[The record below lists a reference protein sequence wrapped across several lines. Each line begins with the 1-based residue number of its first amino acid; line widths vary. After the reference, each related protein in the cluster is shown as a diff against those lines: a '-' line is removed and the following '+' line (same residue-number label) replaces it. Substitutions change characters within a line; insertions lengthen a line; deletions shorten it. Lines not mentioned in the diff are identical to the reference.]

1 MMTTDMYRKMMQEAT
16 ATHTVEQL
24 DFVNKEML
32 AKEQITTEQYL
43 MIARGLAQHMI
54 FGKPIKF

>member
-1 MMTTDMYRKMMQEAT
+1 MMTTEIYRKMMQDAV

-32 AKEQITTEQYL
+32 ANEQITTDQYL